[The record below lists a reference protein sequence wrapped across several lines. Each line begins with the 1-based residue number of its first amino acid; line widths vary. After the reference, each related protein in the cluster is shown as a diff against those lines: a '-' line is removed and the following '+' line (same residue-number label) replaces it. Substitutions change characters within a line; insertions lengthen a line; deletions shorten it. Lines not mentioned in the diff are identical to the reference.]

1 MINYNRVAIFSITLT
16 VLSSCTNQGLYEAVQ
31 HNVQLECQKLPQA
44 QFEQCMVNASEPYD
58 SYSRK
63 RQEVIGK

>member
-1 MINYNRVAIFSITLT
+1 MNKVAIFSITLI
-16 VLSSCTNQGLYEAVQ
+16 VLPSCSNQELYEAVQ
-31 HNVQLECQKLPQA
+31 HNVQLECQKLPQD
-44 QFEQCMVNASEPYD
+44 QFEQCVVDASEPYD